1 FKYFGERENIIRV
14 DLQYRPLVEVAVRNR
29 VGLLKKKFE
38 LMSFFLDG
46 ITGRM
51 VELGDRLIF
60 HGGMERFLGLE
71 GAFVAVLR
79 ALSPDQDSTPV
90 EISGATR
97 STEAQVRKALRA
109 LESRRLVRENKV
121 GKVKMYRRLTD
132 LPKIDLTESV
142 IQLKEVDISRGTK
155 LEGPVLKEN
164 LVREIVKGM
173 WDGADVESFK
183 EFYYPV
189 YQIELLRKNK
199 RRMLWIDARTGK
211 EIFF

>member
-1 FKYFGERENIIRV
+1 
-14 DLQYRPLVEVAVRNR
+14 
-29 VGLLKKKFE
+29 
-38 LMSFFLDG
+38 
-46 ITGRM
+46 
-51 VELGDRLIF
+51 
-60 HGGMERFLGLE
+60 
-71 GAFVAVLR
+71 
-79 ALSPDQDSTPV
+79 
-90 EISGATR
+90 
-97 STEAQVRKALRA
+97 LRA